1 MPICYNR
8 GTYFLINKSE
18 TSRLKYGTDGQ
29 LQELLEL
36 SNSDMVSIRSLSAK
50 DKNMTLEEVCKIIGE
65 KVIAQYF
72 DKTRN
77 DPVKLVNLLTKKVTN
92 GVII

>member
-1 MPICYNR
+1 LILKDNTHY
-8 GTYFLINKSE
+8 LINKSE
-18 TSRLKYGTDGQ
+18 NSRLRYETDEQ
-29 LQELLEL
+29 LQKLLEL
-36 SNSDMVSIRSLSAK
+36 SNSDIVSIRSLSAK

-77 DPVKLVNLLTKKVTN
+77 DPAKLVNLLTKEVTE